1 MTEILVMSQ
10 FNAERYAENKNDINS
25 AVISIVSHGS
35 DEAHLFESKTN
46 GIKSILRLEFNDT
59 DGEDGITEEDAIAIV
74 DFSKS
79 AILMDRII
87 VHCGAGRSRSAGVA
101 AAIMKFYFND
111 DTPIF
116 NSPRYTPNMR
126 CYRKV
131 LERLNESYEDA
142 KDKLN
147 DNFKASLEN
156 MPGGIKNSIKL
167 YTCCFMQLLTTK
179 MSEKDTDEVI
189 RILDDNLS
197 ILMSA
202 RNELYKTIK
211 PNEEIPELSGKI

>member
-10 FNAERYAENKNDINS
+10 FNAEKYTKEENNINC
-25 AVISIVSHGS
+25 AMISIVSHG
-35 DEAHLFESKTN
+35 DDGAQIFESETN
-46 GIKSILRLEFNDT
+46 GIKKILRLEFNDT
-59 DGEDGITEEDAIAIV
+59 DGEDGITDEDASEIAE
-74 DFSKS
+74 FSKS

-101 AAIMKFYFND
+101 AAIMKFYHND
-111 DTPIF
+111 DTYIF
-116 NSPRYTPNMR
+116 NSPRYNPNMR

-131 LERLNESYEDA
+131 LERLNEHYEDA